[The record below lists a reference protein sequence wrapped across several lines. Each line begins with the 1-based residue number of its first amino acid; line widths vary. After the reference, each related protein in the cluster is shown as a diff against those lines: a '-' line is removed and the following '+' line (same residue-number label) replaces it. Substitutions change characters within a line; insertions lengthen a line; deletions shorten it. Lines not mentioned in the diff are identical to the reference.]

1 MQQIA
6 TSPNENLCKE
16 LFNRGAAGSGR
27 DDDNPETLHKRFVTY
42 NKDTMPMVDHL
53 EKEGLLRRIDAK
65 RTIDEVYEVSSW
77 KAILIVIP
85 LIWLIVNYAS

>member
-1 MQQIA
+1 MVAHQIIKKIYFFALIALLQQIA

-65 RTIDEVYEVSSW
+65 RTIDEVYEVSS
-77 KAILIVIP
+77 
-85 LIWLIVNYAS
+85 